1 MNRTNVASGLVCVLF
16 GATVYWLSG
25 GVPDFTATDN
35 LGGRFLPRLVSVLM
49 MLTGLALMVTGW
61 LNIEIQGGQVR
72 RGAVTAPNEME
83 PSSAIPDEAAE
94 ERDAGFAGLSPGE
107 LRILGFIAV
116 LLAYT
121 LALPLV
127 GYLAA
132 SIVAFAALIV
142 IAGERRLLRVA
153 GGAVGIAL
161 ILYVLFGVVFHIHLP
176 TASLLR

>member
-16 GATVYWLSG
+16 GAVVYWLAG
-25 GVPDFTATDN
+25 DVPAFTATDN

-49 MLTGLALMVTGW
+49 MLTGLALVVTGW
-61 LNIEIQGGQVR
+61 LNIEVQGGQVR

-83 PSSAIPDEAAE
+83 PSSAAPEEAEE
-94 ERDAGFAGLSPGE
+94 ERDAGFFGLAPGE

-116 LLAYT
+116 LLLYT
-121 LALPLV
+121 LALPFV

-132 SIVAFAALIV
+132 SIVTFAALIA
-142 IAGERRLLRVA
+142 IAGERRPLRIA
-153 GGAVGIAL
+153 AGAVGIAL
-161 ILYVLFGVVFHIHLP
+161 LLYLLFGVVFQVHLP